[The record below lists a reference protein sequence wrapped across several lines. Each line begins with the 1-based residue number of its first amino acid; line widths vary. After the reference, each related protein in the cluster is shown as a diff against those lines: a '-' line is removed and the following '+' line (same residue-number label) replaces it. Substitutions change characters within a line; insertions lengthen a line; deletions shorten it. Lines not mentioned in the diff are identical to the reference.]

1 MAQSAN
7 SAMSTLSVAVRTD
20 DQPHAMSNAFHPPR
34 TKPGINQ

>member
-1 MAQSAN
+1 MAQSAK